1 MPVSYSKGKI
11 YKITSSQTESV
22 YIGSTCNSLE
32 RRLWSHKKNYDL
44 WKNEKYGYCSS
55 FEIVK
60 FDDSIIT
67 VVEEFPST
75 TKLELHTREGEI
87 IRNTENCINYRIAG
101 RTRDKYRVENKEL
114 ISKKY
119 KEYRMKNIE
128 ERLKKEKEAG
138 NRYREKNKDKINAK
152 KRTKF
157 DCECGGIFTYA
168 GKSCHVK
175 TKKHLHYLNQMEI
188 IESL

>member
-1 MPVSYSKGKI
+1 MPDYTKGKI
-11 YKITSSQTESV
+11 YKITSSQTESI

-32 RRLWSHKKNYDL
+32 HRLWCHKNNYNL

-60 FDDSIIT
+60 FEDAKIIL
-67 VVEEFPST
+67 VEEFPST
-75 TKLELHTREGEI
+75 TKLELNTREGDI
-87 IRNTENCINYRIAG
+87 IRNTENCINYRISG
-101 RTRDKYRVENKEL
+101 RTGEKYRVENKEL

-119 KEYRMKNIE
+119 KEFMIKN
-128 ERLKKEKEAG
+128 KEKYIEK
-138 NRYREKNKDKINAK
+138 NREYRNKYIQKNREKINEK

-157 DCECGGIFTYA
+157 DCDCGGKFTHA
-168 GKSCHVK
+168 GKSLHVK
-175 TKKHLHYLNQMEI
+175 MKIHIHYLKQMEI

>member
-1 MPVSYSKGKI
+1 MPDYSKGKI
-11 YKITSSQTESV
+11 YKITSSQTESI

-32 RRLWSHKKNYDL
+32 NRLLSHKKNYNL
-44 WKNEKYGYCSS
+44 WKNEQYGYCSS

-67 VVEEFPST
+67 LVEEFPST

-87 IRNTENCINYRIAG
+87 IRNTENCINYRIPG
-101 RTRDKYRVENKEL
+101 RTGAKYRVENKEL

-119 KEYRMKNIE
+119 KEYKFKNIE
-128 ERLKKEKEAG
+128 EFRKREKEAG
-138 NRYREKNKDKINAK
+138 NRYRKKNKDNINKK

-157 DCECGGIFTYA
+157 ECECGGKFTYA

-175 TKKHLHYLNQMEI
+175 MKIHIHYLKQMEI
-188 IESL
+188 INSL